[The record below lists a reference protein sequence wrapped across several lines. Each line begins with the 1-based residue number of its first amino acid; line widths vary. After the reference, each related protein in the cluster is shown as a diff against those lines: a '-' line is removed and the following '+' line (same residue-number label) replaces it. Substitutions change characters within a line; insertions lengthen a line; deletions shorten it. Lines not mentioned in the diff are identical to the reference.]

1 MSPLIPVIA
10 SFFSS
15 VLKDRVLTKSS
26 IDGAIVAIVAAG
38 TAAAIA
44 AGAAEPTVPAP
55 DSVEGY
61 VIALIT
67 ALFGLY
73 RILKKDKKS

>member
-10 SFFSS
+10 SFLSS

-26 IDGAIVAIVAAG
+26 IDGAIVAAG
-38 TAAAIA
+38 TAAIA